1 MNFYEEIIK
10 DILKEILV
18 HFILQYIEKYLYRSV
33 LYEDDLD
40 FLHNICNEELVM
52 KFIPSEISID
62 MRG

>member
-18 HFILQYIEKYLYRSV
+18 HFILQFIENYLYKPT
-33 LYEDDLD
+33 LYEDDLG

-52 KFIPSEISID
+52 KFIPLEISID